1 MTPNKL
7 PTILISFFIQP
18 SPNQVTLGSLTCVTY
33 QLRVLSSLD
42 WKLRK
47 QKYSVPYLTLRNL
60 KLLVVMKFTLK
71 SLSIASIPSLID
83 YIHSLFVKCLLIGRI
98 PSEWKNHKISP
109 IPKNKD
115 LLDISNYRPISLLC
129 ILSKVLESI
138 ISSKII
144 DFVCPKISKQQYGFM
159 KNKSCCSQL
168 LSAFAIVYEALD
180 KRNKVDMIYL
190 DFCKAF
196 DSVPHKELLYKLWRI
211 GITGDLWLWF
221 KNYLSDR
228 SHYVQFNNVA
238 SPTEAVL
245 SGVPQGSILGPLL
258 FIIYVNDIPDI
269 ITYSSCF
276 LFADDVKLLKTIN
289 TMEDHQRLEDDLK
302 AISDWCKQWNLAL
315 NPTKCNAIQF
325 STQTPSQELAPY
337 TIGQSDIPFVNSQ
350 KDLGV
355 IVSNSL
361 SWSEHF
367 DLICSKAYQALY
379 VIRRNI
385 PPHSPIQLKKILY
398 CSLVKSQITYCC
410 QLWQPQLIKH
420 IQSLERIQR
429 KATKYIF

>member
-1 MTPNKL
+1 
-7 PTILISFFIQP
+7 
-18 SPNQVTLGSLTCVTY
+18 
-33 QLRVLSSLD
+33 
-42 WKLRK
+42 
-47 QKYSVPYLTLRNL
+47 
-60 KLLVVMKFTLK
+60 
-71 SLSIASIPSLID
+71 
-83 YIHSLFVKCLLIGRI
+83 
-98 PSEWKNHKISP
+98 
-109 IPKNKD
+109 
-115 LLDISNYRPISLLC
+115 
-129 ILSKVLESI
+129 
-138 ISSKII
+138 
-144 DFVCPKISKQQYGFM
+144 
-159 KNKSCCSQL
+159 
-168 LSAFAIVYEALD
+168 
-180 KRNKVDMIYL
+180 MIYL

-238 SPTEAVL
+238 SSTEAVL

-289 TMEDHQRLEDDLK
+289 TREDHQRLEDDLK

-315 NPTKCNAIQF
+315 NPTKCSAIQF

-385 PPHSPIQLKKILY
+385 PPHSPIHLKKILY
-398 CSLVKSQITYCC
+398 CSLVKSQISYCC
-410 QLWQPQLIKH
+410 QLWRPQLIKH

-429 KATKYIF
+429 KATKYILNDYSNNYKSRLLELRTLPLMYWLEIQDIMLLIRNLALKRCVM